1 VVQLCAGTASGGLD
15 SCQGDSGGP
24 LIYITDDGYPYLV
37 GVVSWGK
44 GRCDVLIHVAYGDVD
59 GFGLVGVVSDL
70 ARGCCF

>member
-44 GRCDVLIHVAYGDVD
+44 GRS
-59 GFGLVGVVSDL
+59 GLL
-70 ARGCCF
+70 A